1 MKKLY
6 FQGARSTCD
15 YSISSEFKI
24 IHFWLDLH
32 KLGPRRINGLKKYI
46 KVCWKFPFCQVGTSY
61 FTPLFVVLHGMKLVN
76 VEILHVSIQ
85 TWMNCDASTSHIVD
99 VRWNSSRFKGHSFS
113 SHYLPL
119 KTSYIH
125 QFQKMR
131 VIAVDFS
138 SPSTK
143 CKDKTHVC
151 VCMYVCICIYIY
163 MNICVYIYIC
173 IYKHSRK
180 QIQLSK
186 LRKHL
191 FPTFPTT
198 SSPIE
203 DIVAVKKMVEIGFK
217 RKFRAASAPTL
228 QRCLRDLCS
237 YHRIGSP
244 FAIMSSSQQG
254 GSMGWLFGSSAFQ
267 DFFHLD
273 LGGNGEI
280 WIGVTW
286 V

>member
-1 MKKLY
+1 
-6 FQGARSTCD
+6 
-15 YSISSEFKI
+15 
-24 IHFWLDLH
+24 
-32 KLGPRRINGLKKYI
+32 
-46 KVCWKFPFCQVGTSY
+46 
-61 FTPLFVVLHGMKLVN
+61 
-76 VEILHVSIQ
+76 
-85 TWMNCDASTSHIVD
+85 
-99 VRWNSSRFKGHSFS
+99 
-113 SHYLPL
+113 
-119 KTSYIH
+119 
-125 QFQKMR
+125 MR

-151 VCMYVCICIYIY
+151 VCVYVCMCIYIY
-163 MNICVYIYIC
+163 VNICVFLYIC

-203 DIVAVKKMVEIGFK
+203 DIVAVKKKMVEIGFK
-217 RKFRAASAPTL
+217 RKFRAASEGNSHPPTL

-244 FAIMSSSQQG
+244 FAIMSSSQQAG
-254 GSMGWLFGSSAFQ
+254 SRSHSMG
-267 DFFHLD
+267 
-273 LGGNGEI
+273 
-280 WIGVTW
+280 
-286 V
+286 